1 MQENEKDSVVQEF
14 WDWLVLLLIAEP
26 RAGWER
32 EFAEI
37 TRREIERLA
46 PLSNGE
52 ENDG

>member
-1 MQENEKDSVVQEF
+1 MKGYSNSAKLQEI
-14 WDWLVLLLIAEP
+14 WDRLVLLLISES

-46 PLSNGE
+46 LLSHGE
-52 ENDG
+52 ENDD